1 MWRSVLRNVEYGLEL
16 RGVPR
21 AERRRIAEEH
31 LRLVGLERFAD
42 FFPKD
47 LSGGMRKRVQ
57 IAAVFANSPEVL
69 LMDEPFGSLDY
80 VTKVTL
86 QQELLR
92 IWTQERKKT
101 LFVTPRHRGGD
112 LSGGPHL
119 RPARRSDREGDPG
132 PFRPPTHGGNAHRP
146 PVQGDSRGA
155 LGRAGGGSGGRA
167 ERRVMS
173 AGASETPAR
182 PSRWRRPP
190 WRQLLPNHWQ
200 ILGLVCL
207 IAAYEA
213 FAWWVLSDN
222 PRRADR
228 MFPRIEYVATVSFP
242 EFATYYGFDEGL
254 LGYRQNVGQALMVLF
269 ENALVTIRRLV
280 IGLVAGIGL
289 GIGVGLLVGMS
300 RWARDVV
307 LPPVLLL
314 RTIPILALI
323 PLFMFWFGAREVGI
337 LIFVSFA
344 VFSMMIVNTLEA
356 IRNVPPIYQDYAR
369 CMGATRR
376 QIYRTVIVPAILPS
390 LNGGIRVILG
400 LSFAI
405 VLAGELLATD
415 SGLGWLM
422 ILSERFFMIGR
433 IVVIV
438 VIFVI
443 LSLILNGL
451 YLAASRYV
459 NRWVP

>member
-1 MWRSVLRNVEYGLEL
+1 MSV
-16 RGVPR
+16 
-21 AERRRIAEEH
+21 
-31 LRLVGLERFAD
+31 
-42 FFPKD
+42 
-47 LSGGMRKRVQ
+47 
-57 IAAVFANSPEVL
+57 AA
-69 LMDEPFGSLDY
+69 G
-80 VTKVTL
+80 
-86 QQELLR
+86 
-92 IWTQERKKT
+92 
-101 LFVTPRHRGGD
+101 
-112 LSGGPHL
+112 
-119 RPARRSDREGDPG
+119 
-132 PFRPPTHGGNAHRP
+132 
-146 PVQGDSRGA
+146 
-155 LGRAGGGSGGRA
+155 
-167 ERRVMS
+167 
-173 AGASETPAR
+173 ETPAR
-182 PSRWRRPP
+182 PSRWRK

-200 ILGLVCL
+200 ILGLICL
-207 IAAYEA
+207 IVAYEA
-213 FAWWVLSDN
+213 FAWWVFTDN

-254 LGYRQNVGQALMVLF
+254 LGYRQNVGQALAVLF

-323 PLFMFWFGAREVGI
+323 PLFMFWFGAREIGI

>member
-1 MWRSVLRNVEYGLEL
+1 MSVV
-16 RGVPR
+16 
-21 AERRRIAEEH
+21 
-31 LRLVGLERFAD
+31 
-42 FFPKD
+42 
-47 LSGGMRKRVQ
+47 
-57 IAAVFANSPEVL
+57 
-69 LMDEPFGSLDY
+69 
-80 VTKVTL
+80 
-86 QQELLR
+86 
-92 IWTQERKKT
+92 
-101 LFVTPRHRGGD
+101 
-112 LSGGPHL
+112 
-119 RPARRSDREGDPG
+119 
-132 PFRPPTHGGNAHRP
+132 
-146 PVQGDSRGA
+146 
-155 LGRAGGGSGGRA
+155 AG
-167 ERRVMS
+167 
-173 AGASETPAR
+173 ETPAR
-182 PSRWRRPP
+182 PSRWRR

-207 IAAYEA
+207 IVAYEA

-228 MFPRIEYVATVSFP
+228 MFPRIEYIATVSFP

-254 LGYRQNVGQALMVLF
+254 LGYRQNVWQALAVLF

-323 PLFMFWFGAREVGI
+323 PLFMFWFGAREIGI

>member
-1 MWRSVLRNVEYGLEL
+1 MSV
-16 RGVPR
+16 
-21 AERRRIAEEH
+21 A
-31 LRLVGLERFAD
+31 
-42 FFPKD
+42 
-47 LSGGMRKRVQ
+47 
-57 IAAVFANSPEVL
+57 
-69 LMDEPFGSLDY
+69 
-80 VTKVTL
+80 
-86 QQELLR
+86 
-92 IWTQERKKT
+92 
-101 LFVTPRHRGGD
+101 
-112 LSGGPHL
+112 
-119 RPARRSDREGDPG
+119 
-132 PFRPPTHGGNAHRP
+132 
-146 PVQGDSRGA
+146 
-155 LGRAGGGSGGRA
+155 
-167 ERRVMS
+167 
-173 AGASETPAR
+173 ASETPAR
-182 PSRWRRPP
+182 PSRWRK

-207 IAAYEA
+207 IVAYEA
-213 FAWWVLSDN
+213 FAWWVFTDN

-254 LGYRQNVGQALMVLF
+254 LGYRQNVGQALAVLF

-323 PLFMFWFGAREVGI
+323 PLFMFWFGAREIGI

>member
-1 MWRSVLRNVEYGLEL
+1 MSVV
-16 RGVPR
+16 
-21 AERRRIAEEH
+21 
-31 LRLVGLERFAD
+31 
-42 FFPKD
+42 
-47 LSGGMRKRVQ
+47 
-57 IAAVFANSPEVL
+57 
-69 LMDEPFGSLDY
+69 
-80 VTKVTL
+80 
-86 QQELLR
+86 
-92 IWTQERKKT
+92 
-101 LFVTPRHRGGD
+101 
-112 LSGGPHL
+112 
-119 RPARRSDREGDPG
+119 
-132 PFRPPTHGGNAHRP
+132 
-146 PVQGDSRGA
+146 
-155 LGRAGGGSGGRA
+155 
-167 ERRVMS
+167 
-173 AGASETPAR
+173 ASETPAR
-182 PSRWRRPP
+182 PSRWRR

-207 IAAYEA
+207 IVAYEA
-213 FAWWVLSDN
+213 FAWWVFSDN

-323 PLFMFWFGAREVGI
+323 PLFMFWFGAREIGI

>member
-1 MWRSVLRNVEYGLEL
+1 M
-16 RGVPR
+16 
-21 AERRRIAEEH
+21 
-31 LRLVGLERFAD
+31 
-42 FFPKD
+42 
-47 LSGGMRKRVQ
+47 
-57 IAAVFANSPEVL
+57 
-69 LMDEPFGSLDY
+69 
-80 VTKVTL
+80 
-86 QQELLR
+86 
-92 IWTQERKKT
+92 
-101 LFVTPRHRGGD
+101 
-112 LSGGPHL
+112 
-119 RPARRSDREGDPG
+119 
-132 PFRPPTHGGNAHRP
+132 
-146 PVQGDSRGA
+146 
-155 LGRAGGGSGGRA
+155 
-167 ERRVMS
+167 
-173 AGASETPAR
+173 GASASEMPAR
-182 PSRWRRPP
+182 PSRWRK

-207 IAAYEA
+207 IVAYEA
-213 FAWWVLSDN
+213 FAWWVFTDN

-228 MFPRIEYVATVSFP
+228 MFPRIEYVATISFP

-269 ENALVTIRRLV
+269 ENALVTVRRLV

-323 PLFMFWFGAREVGI
+323 PLFMFWFGAREIGI

>member
-1 MWRSVLRNVEYGLEL
+1 
-16 RGVPR
+16 
-21 AERRRIAEEH
+21 
-31 LRLVGLERFAD
+31 
-42 FFPKD
+42 
-47 LSGGMRKRVQ
+47 
-57 IAAVFANSPEVL
+57 
-69 LMDEPFGSLDY
+69 
-80 VTKVTL
+80 
-86 QQELLR
+86 
-92 IWTQERKKT
+92 
-101 LFVTPRHRGGD
+101 
-112 LSGGPHL
+112 
-119 RPARRSDREGDPG
+119 
-132 PFRPPTHGGNAHRP
+132 
-146 PVQGDSRGA
+146 
-155 LGRAGGGSGGRA
+155 
-167 ERRVMS
+167 MS
-173 AGASETPAR
+173 ISASEMPAR
-182 PSRWRRPP
+182 PSRWRK

-207 IAAYEA
+207 IVAYEV
-213 FAWWVLSDN
+213 FAWWVFTDN

-254 LGYRQNVGQALMVLF
+254 LGYRQNVGQALAVLF

-323 PLFMFWFGAREVGI
+323 PLFMFWFGAREIGI

>member
-1 MWRSVLRNVEYGLEL
+1 M
-16 RGVPR
+16 
-21 AERRRIAEEH
+21 
-31 LRLVGLERFAD
+31 
-42 FFPKD
+42 
-47 LSGGMRKRVQ
+47 
-57 IAAVFANSPEVL
+57 
-69 LMDEPFGSLDY
+69 
-80 VTKVTL
+80 
-86 QQELLR
+86 
-92 IWTQERKKT
+92 
-101 LFVTPRHRGGD
+101 
-112 LSGGPHL
+112 
-119 RPARRSDREGDPG
+119 
-132 PFRPPTHGGNAHRP
+132 
-146 PVQGDSRGA
+146 
-155 LGRAGGGSGGRA
+155 
-167 ERRVMS
+167 
-173 AGASETPAR
+173 GASASEMPAR
-182 PSRWRRPP
+182 PSRWRR

-207 IAAYEA
+207 IVAYEA
-213 FAWWVLSDN
+213 FAWWVFTDN

-228 MFPRIEYVATVSFP
+228 MFPRIEYVATISFP

-269 ENALVTIRRLV
+269 ENALVTVRRLV

-323 PLFMFWFGAREVGI
+323 PLFMFWFGAREIGI

>member
-1 MWRSVLRNVEYGLEL
+1 M
-16 RGVPR
+16 GV
-21 AERRRIAEEH
+21 
-31 LRLVGLERFAD
+31 
-42 FFPKD
+42 
-47 LSGGMRKRVQ
+47 S
-57 IAAVFANSPEVL
+57 
-69 LMDEPFGSLDY
+69 
-80 VTKVTL
+80 
-86 QQELLR
+86 
-92 IWTQERKKT
+92 
-101 LFVTPRHRGGD
+101 
-112 LSGGPHL
+112 
-119 RPARRSDREGDPG
+119 
-132 PFRPPTHGGNAHRP
+132 
-146 PVQGDSRGA
+146 
-155 LGRAGGGSGGRA
+155 
-167 ERRVMS
+167 
-173 AGASETPAR
+173 ASETPALS
-182 PSRWRRPP
+182 SRRRGWRK

-200 ILGLVCL
+200 VLGLVCL
-207 IAAYEA
+207 IVAYEA
-213 FAWWVLSDN
+213 FAWWVFSDN

-254 LGYRQNVGQALMVLF
+254 LGYRQNVGQALQVLF
-269 ENALVTIRRLV
+269 ENALVTLRRLV

-289 GIGVGLLVGMS
+289 GVGVGLLVGMS

-323 PLFMFWFGAREVGI
+323 PLFMFWFGAREIGI

-356 IRNVPPIYQDYAR
+356 IRNVPPICQDYAR

-443 LSLILNGL
+443 LSLMLNGL
-451 YLAASRYV
+451 YLTASRYV

>member
-1 MWRSVLRNVEYGLEL
+1 MS
-16 RGVPR
+16 
-21 AERRRIAEEH
+21 
-31 LRLVGLERFAD
+31 
-42 FFPKD
+42 
-47 LSGGMRKRVQ
+47 LS
-57 IAAVFANSPEVL
+57 
-69 LMDEPFGSLDY
+69 
-80 VTKVTL
+80 
-86 QQELLR
+86 
-92 IWTQERKKT
+92 
-101 LFVTPRHRGGD
+101 
-112 LSGGPHL
+112 
-119 RPARRSDREGDPG
+119 
-132 PFRPPTHGGNAHRP
+132 
-146 PVQGDSRGA
+146 
-155 LGRAGGGSGGRA
+155 
-167 ERRVMS
+167 
-173 AGASETPAR
+173 ASETPAR
-182 PSRWRRPP
+182 PSRWRK

-200 ILGLVCL
+200 ILGLICL
-207 IAAYEA
+207 IVAYEA
-213 FAWWVLSDN
+213 FAWWVFTDN

-254 LGYRQNVGQALMVLF
+254 LGYRQNVGQALAVLF

-323 PLFMFWFGAREVGI
+323 PLFMFWFGAREIGI

>member
-1 MWRSVLRNVEYGLEL
+1 M
-16 RGVPR
+16 
-21 AERRRIAEEH
+21 
-31 LRLVGLERFAD
+31 
-42 FFPKD
+42 
-47 LSGGMRKRVQ
+47 
-57 IAAVFANSPEVL
+57 
-69 LMDEPFGSLDY
+69 
-80 VTKVTL
+80 
-86 QQELLR
+86 
-92 IWTQERKKT
+92 
-101 LFVTPRHRGGD
+101 
-112 LSGGPHL
+112 
-119 RPARRSDREGDPG
+119 
-132 PFRPPTHGGNAHRP
+132 
-146 PVQGDSRGA
+146 
-155 LGRAGGGSGGRA
+155 
-167 ERRVMS
+167 
-173 AGASETPAR
+173 GASASEMPAR
-182 PSRWRRPP
+182 PSRWRK

-207 IAAYEA
+207 IVAYEA
-213 FAWWVLSDN
+213 FAWWVFTDN

-228 MFPRIEYVATVSFP
+228 MFPRIEYVARVSFP

-269 ENALVTIRRLV
+269 ENALVTVRRLV

-289 GIGVGLLVGMS
+289 GVGVGLLVGMS

-323 PLFMFWFGAREVGI
+323 PLFMFWFGAREIGI

>member
-1 MWRSVLRNVEYGLEL
+1 MSVAASE
-16 RGVPR
+16 PR
-21 AERRRIAEEH
+21 A
-31 LRLVGLERFAD
+31 
-42 FFPKD
+42 
-47 LSGGMRKRVQ
+47 
-57 IAAVFANSPEVL
+57 
-69 LMDEPFGSLDY
+69 
-80 VTKVTL
+80 
-86 QQELLR
+86 
-92 IWTQERKKT
+92 
-101 LFVTPRHRGGD
+101 PR
-112 LSGGPHL
+112 
-119 RPARRSDREGDPG
+119 
-132 PFRPPTHGGNAHRP
+132 
-146 PVQGDSRGA
+146 
-155 LGRAGGGSGGRA
+155 
-167 ERRVMS
+167 
-173 AGASETPAR
+173 
-182 PSRWRRPP
+182 SRWRR

-207 IAAYEA
+207 IVAYEA

-228 MFPRIEYVATVSFP
+228 MFPRIEYIATVSFP

-254 LGYRQNVGQALMVLF
+254 LGYRQDVGQALKVLF
-269 ENALVTIRRLV
+269 DNALVTLRRLV

-289 GIGVGLLVGMS
+289 GIGVGLLVGLS

-323 PLFMFWFGAREVGI
+323 PLFMFWFGAREIGI

-369 CMGATRR
+369 CMGATPR
-376 QIYRTVIVPAILPS
+376 QIYRTVIMPAILPS

-438 VIFVI
+438 VIFVV

>member
-1 MWRSVLRNVEYGLEL
+1 MSVV
-16 RGVPR
+16 
-21 AERRRIAEEH
+21 
-31 LRLVGLERFAD
+31 
-42 FFPKD
+42 
-47 LSGGMRKRVQ
+47 
-57 IAAVFANSPEVL
+57 
-69 LMDEPFGSLDY
+69 
-80 VTKVTL
+80 
-86 QQELLR
+86 
-92 IWTQERKKT
+92 
-101 LFVTPRHRGGD
+101 
-112 LSGGPHL
+112 
-119 RPARRSDREGDPG
+119 
-132 PFRPPTHGGNAHRP
+132 
-146 PVQGDSRGA
+146 
-155 LGRAGGGSGGRA
+155 
-167 ERRVMS
+167 
-173 AGASETPAR
+173 ASETPAR
-182 PSRWRRPP
+182 PSRWRR

-207 IAAYEA
+207 IVAYEA
-213 FAWWVLSDN
+213 FAWWVFTDN

-323 PLFMFWFGAREVGI
+323 PLFMFWFGAREIGI

>member
-1 MWRSVLRNVEYGLEL
+1 
-16 RGVPR
+16 
-21 AERRRIAEEH
+21 
-31 LRLVGLERFAD
+31 
-42 FFPKD
+42 
-47 LSGGMRKRVQ
+47 
-57 IAAVFANSPEVL
+57 
-69 LMDEPFGSLDY
+69 
-80 VTKVTL
+80 
-86 QQELLR
+86 
-92 IWTQERKKT
+92 
-101 LFVTPRHRGGD
+101 
-112 LSGGPHL
+112 
-119 RPARRSDREGDPG
+119 
-132 PFRPPTHGGNAHRP
+132 
-146 PVQGDSRGA
+146 
-155 LGRAGGGSGGRA
+155 
-167 ERRVMS
+167 MS
-173 AGASETPAR
+173 ISASEMPAR
-182 PSRWRRPP
+182 PSRWRK

-207 IAAYEA
+207 IVAYEA
-213 FAWWVLSDN
+213 FAWWVFTDN

-254 LGYRQNVGQALMVLF
+254 LGYRQNVGQALAVLF

-323 PLFMFWFGAREVGI
+323 PLFMFWFGAREIGI

-443 LSLILNGL
+443 LSLVLNGL

-459 NRWVP
+459 NRWVPARPMSPR

>member
-1 MWRSVLRNVEYGLEL
+1 MSV
-16 RGVPR
+16 
-21 AERRRIAEEH
+21 A
-31 LRLVGLERFAD
+31 
-42 FFPKD
+42 
-47 LSGGMRKRVQ
+47 
-57 IAAVFANSPEVL
+57 
-69 LMDEPFGSLDY
+69 
-80 VTKVTL
+80 
-86 QQELLR
+86 
-92 IWTQERKKT
+92 
-101 LFVTPRHRGGD
+101 
-112 LSGGPHL
+112 
-119 RPARRSDREGDPG
+119 
-132 PFRPPTHGGNAHRP
+132 
-146 PVQGDSRGA
+146 
-155 LGRAGGGSGGRA
+155 
-167 ERRVMS
+167 
-173 AGASETPAR
+173 ASETPAR
-182 PSRWRRPP
+182 PSRWRK

-207 IAAYEA
+207 IVAYEA
-213 FAWWVLSDN
+213 FAWWVFTDN

-323 PLFMFWFGAREVGI
+323 PLFMFWFGAREIGI

>member
-1 MWRSVLRNVEYGLEL
+1 MS
-16 RGVPR
+16 
-21 AERRRIAEEH
+21 
-31 LRLVGLERFAD
+31 
-42 FFPKD
+42 
-47 LSGGMRKRVQ
+47 LS
-57 IAAVFANSPEVL
+57 
-69 LMDEPFGSLDY
+69 
-80 VTKVTL
+80 
-86 QQELLR
+86 
-92 IWTQERKKT
+92 
-101 LFVTPRHRGGD
+101 
-112 LSGGPHL
+112 
-119 RPARRSDREGDPG
+119 
-132 PFRPPTHGGNAHRP
+132 
-146 PVQGDSRGA
+146 
-155 LGRAGGGSGGRA
+155 
-167 ERRVMS
+167 
-173 AGASETPAR
+173 ASEMPAR
-182 PSRWRRPP
+182 PSRWRR

-200 ILGLVCL
+200 ILGLICL
-207 IAAYEA
+207 IVAYEA
-213 FAWWVLSDN
+213 FAWWVFTDN

-323 PLFMFWFGAREVGI
+323 PLFMFWFGAREIGI

>member
-1 MWRSVLRNVEYGLEL
+1 MSV
-16 RGVPR
+16 
-21 AERRRIAEEH
+21 
-31 LRLVGLERFAD
+31 
-42 FFPKD
+42 
-47 LSGGMRKRVQ
+47 
-57 IAAVFANSPEVL
+57 
-69 LMDEPFGSLDY
+69 
-80 VTKVTL
+80 T
-86 QQELLR
+86 
-92 IWTQERKKT
+92 
-101 LFVTPRHRGGD
+101 
-112 LSGGPHL
+112 
-119 RPARRSDREGDPG
+119 
-132 PFRPPTHGGNAHRP
+132 
-146 PVQGDSRGA
+146 
-155 LGRAGGGSGGRA
+155 
-167 ERRVMS
+167 
-173 AGASETPAR
+173 ASEMPAR
-182 PSRWRRPP
+182 PSRWRK

-207 IAAYEA
+207 IVAYEA
-213 FAWWVLSDN
+213 FAWWVFTDN

-254 LGYRQNVGQALMVLF
+254 LGYRQNVGQALAVLF

-323 PLFMFWFGAREVGI
+323 PLFMFWFGAREIGI

>member
-1 MWRSVLRNVEYGLEL
+1 MSV
-16 RGVPR
+16 
-21 AERRRIAEEH
+21 
-31 LRLVGLERFAD
+31 
-42 FFPKD
+42 
-47 LSGGMRKRVQ
+47 
-57 IAAVFANSPEVL
+57 AA
-69 LMDEPFGSLDY
+69 G
-80 VTKVTL
+80 
-86 QQELLR
+86 
-92 IWTQERKKT
+92 
-101 LFVTPRHRGGD
+101 
-112 LSGGPHL
+112 
-119 RPARRSDREGDPG
+119 
-132 PFRPPTHGGNAHRP
+132 
-146 PVQGDSRGA
+146 
-155 LGRAGGGSGGRA
+155 
-167 ERRVMS
+167 
-173 AGASETPAR
+173 ETPAR
-182 PSRWRRPP
+182 PSRWRR

-200 ILGLVCL
+200 ILGLICL
-207 IAAYEA
+207 IVAYEA
-213 FAWWVLSDN
+213 FAWWVFTDN

-254 LGYRQNVGQALMVLF
+254 LGYRQNVWQALAVLF

-323 PLFMFWFGAREVGI
+323 PLFMFWFGAREIGI

>member
-1 MWRSVLRNVEYGLEL
+1 
-16 RGVPR
+16 
-21 AERRRIAEEH
+21 
-31 LRLVGLERFAD
+31 
-42 FFPKD
+42 
-47 LSGGMRKRVQ
+47 
-57 IAAVFANSPEVL
+57 
-69 LMDEPFGSLDY
+69 
-80 VTKVTL
+80 
-86 QQELLR
+86 
-92 IWTQERKKT
+92 
-101 LFVTPRHRGGD
+101 
-112 LSGGPHL
+112 
-119 RPARRSDREGDPG
+119 
-132 PFRPPTHGGNAHRP
+132 
-146 PVQGDSRGA
+146 
-155 LGRAGGGSGGRA
+155 
-167 ERRVMS
+167 MS
-173 AGASETPAR
+173 ISASEMPAR
-182 PSRWRRPP
+182 PSRWRK

-200 ILGLVCL
+200 ILGLICL
-207 IAAYEA
+207 IVAYEA
-213 FAWWVLSDN
+213 FAWWVFTDN

-254 LGYRQNVGQALMVLF
+254 LGYRQNVGQALAVLF

-323 PLFMFWFGAREVGI
+323 PLFMFWFGAREIGI

>member
-1 MWRSVLRNVEYGLEL
+1 MS
-16 RGVPR
+16 
-21 AERRRIAEEH
+21 
-31 LRLVGLERFAD
+31 
-42 FFPKD
+42 
-47 LSGGMRKRVQ
+47 LS
-57 IAAVFANSPEVL
+57 
-69 LMDEPFGSLDY
+69 
-80 VTKVTL
+80 
-86 QQELLR
+86 
-92 IWTQERKKT
+92 
-101 LFVTPRHRGGD
+101 
-112 LSGGPHL
+112 
-119 RPARRSDREGDPG
+119 
-132 PFRPPTHGGNAHRP
+132 
-146 PVQGDSRGA
+146 
-155 LGRAGGGSGGRA
+155 
-167 ERRVMS
+167 
-173 AGASETPAR
+173 ASETPAR
-182 PSRWRRPP
+182 PSRWRR

-200 ILGLVCL
+200 ILGLICL
-207 IAAYEA
+207 IVAYEA
-213 FAWWVLSDN
+213 FAWWVFTDN

-254 LGYRQNVGQALMVLF
+254 LGYRQNVGQALAVLF

-323 PLFMFWFGAREVGI
+323 PLFMFWFGAREIGI

>member
-1 MWRSVLRNVEYGLEL
+1 
-16 RGVPR
+16 
-21 AERRRIAEEH
+21 
-31 LRLVGLERFAD
+31 
-42 FFPKD
+42 
-47 LSGGMRKRVQ
+47 
-57 IAAVFANSPEVL
+57 
-69 LMDEPFGSLDY
+69 
-80 VTKVTL
+80 
-86 QQELLR
+86 
-92 IWTQERKKT
+92 
-101 LFVTPRHRGGD
+101 
-112 LSGGPHL
+112 
-119 RPARRSDREGDPG
+119 
-132 PFRPPTHGGNAHRP
+132 
-146 PVQGDSRGA
+146 
-155 LGRAGGGSGGRA
+155 
-167 ERRVMS
+167 MS

-182 PSRWRRPP
+182 PSRWRR

>member
-1 MWRSVLRNVEYGLEL
+1 MSVV
-16 RGVPR
+16 
-21 AERRRIAEEH
+21 
-31 LRLVGLERFAD
+31 
-42 FFPKD
+42 
-47 LSGGMRKRVQ
+47 
-57 IAAVFANSPEVL
+57 
-69 LMDEPFGSLDY
+69 
-80 VTKVTL
+80 
-86 QQELLR
+86 
-92 IWTQERKKT
+92 
-101 LFVTPRHRGGD
+101 
-112 LSGGPHL
+112 
-119 RPARRSDREGDPG
+119 
-132 PFRPPTHGGNAHRP
+132 
-146 PVQGDSRGA
+146 
-155 LGRAGGGSGGRA
+155 
-167 ERRVMS
+167 
-173 AGASETPAR
+173 ASETPAR
-182 PSRWRRPP
+182 PSRWHR

-207 IAAYEA
+207 IVAYEA
-213 FAWWVLSDN
+213 FAWWVFTDN

-323 PLFMFWFGAREVGI
+323 PLFMFWFGAREIGI

>member
-1 MWRSVLRNVEYGLEL
+1 
-16 RGVPR
+16 
-21 AERRRIAEEH
+21 
-31 LRLVGLERFAD
+31 
-42 FFPKD
+42 
-47 LSGGMRKRVQ
+47 
-57 IAAVFANSPEVL
+57 
-69 LMDEPFGSLDY
+69 
-80 VTKVTL
+80 
-86 QQELLR
+86 
-92 IWTQERKKT
+92 
-101 LFVTPRHRGGD
+101 
-112 LSGGPHL
+112 
-119 RPARRSDREGDPG
+119 
-132 PFRPPTHGGNAHRP
+132 
-146 PVQGDSRGA
+146 
-155 LGRAGGGSGGRA
+155 
-167 ERRVMS
+167 MS
-173 AGASETPAR
+173 ISASEMPAR
-182 PSRWRRPP
+182 PSRWRK

-207 IAAYEA
+207 IVAYEA
-213 FAWWVLSDN
+213 FAWWVFTDN

-254 LGYRQNVGQALMVLF
+254 LGYRQNVGQALAVLF

-323 PLFMFWFGAREVGI
+323 PLFMFWFGAREIGI

-356 IRNVPPIYQDYAR
+356 IRNVPPIFQDYAR

-443 LSLILNGL
+443 LSLVLNGL

-459 NRWVP
+459 NRWVPARPMSPR

>member
-1 MWRSVLRNVEYGLEL
+1 M
-16 RGVPR
+16 
-21 AERRRIAEEH
+21 
-31 LRLVGLERFAD
+31 
-42 FFPKD
+42 
-47 LSGGMRKRVQ
+47 
-57 IAAVFANSPEVL
+57 
-69 LMDEPFGSLDY
+69 
-80 VTKVTL
+80 
-86 QQELLR
+86 
-92 IWTQERKKT
+92 
-101 LFVTPRHRGGD
+101 
-112 LSGGPHL
+112 
-119 RPARRSDREGDPG
+119 
-132 PFRPPTHGGNAHRP
+132 
-146 PVQGDSRGA
+146 
-155 LGRAGGGSGGRA
+155 
-167 ERRVMS
+167 
-173 AGASETPAR
+173 GASASEMPAR
-182 PSRWRRPP
+182 PSRWRK

-207 IAAYEA
+207 IVAYEA
-213 FAWWVLSDN
+213 FAWWVFTDN

-228 MFPRIEYVATVSFP
+228 MFPRIEYVARVSFP

-269 ENALVTIRRLV
+269 ENALVTVRRLV

-323 PLFMFWFGAREVGI
+323 PLFMFWFGAREIGI

-390 LNGGIRVILG
+390 LNG
-400 LSFAI
+400 
-405 VLAGELLATD
+405 E
-415 SGLGWLM
+415 SG
-422 ILSERFFMIGR
+422 
-433 IVVIV
+433 
-438 VIFVI
+438 
-443 LSLILNGL
+443 
-451 YLAASRYV
+451 
-459 NRWVP
+459 

>member
-1 MWRSVLRNVEYGLEL
+1 MSV
-16 RGVPR
+16 
-21 AERRRIAEEH
+21 A
-31 LRLVGLERFAD
+31 
-42 FFPKD
+42 
-47 LSGGMRKRVQ
+47 
-57 IAAVFANSPEVL
+57 
-69 LMDEPFGSLDY
+69 
-80 VTKVTL
+80 
-86 QQELLR
+86 
-92 IWTQERKKT
+92 
-101 LFVTPRHRGGD
+101 
-112 LSGGPHL
+112 
-119 RPARRSDREGDPG
+119 
-132 PFRPPTHGGNAHRP
+132 
-146 PVQGDSRGA
+146 
-155 LGRAGGGSGGRA
+155 
-167 ERRVMS
+167 
-173 AGASETPAR
+173 ASETPAR
-182 PSRWRRPP
+182 PSRWRR

-207 IAAYEA
+207 IVAYEA
-213 FAWWVLSDN
+213 FAWWVFTDN

-269 ENALVTIRRLV
+269 ENALVTLRRLV

-323 PLFMFWFGAREVGI
+323 PLFMFWFGAREIGI

>member
-1 MWRSVLRNVEYGLEL
+1 MSV
-16 RGVPR
+16 
-21 AERRRIAEEH
+21 
-31 LRLVGLERFAD
+31 
-42 FFPKD
+42 
-47 LSGGMRKRVQ
+47 
-57 IAAVFANSPEVL
+57 AA
-69 LMDEPFGSLDY
+69 G
-80 VTKVTL
+80 
-86 QQELLR
+86 
-92 IWTQERKKT
+92 
-101 LFVTPRHRGGD
+101 
-112 LSGGPHL
+112 
-119 RPARRSDREGDPG
+119 
-132 PFRPPTHGGNAHRP
+132 
-146 PVQGDSRGA
+146 
-155 LGRAGGGSGGRA
+155 
-167 ERRVMS
+167 
-173 AGASETPAR
+173 ETPAR
-182 PSRWRRPP
+182 PSRWRK

-207 IAAYEA
+207 IVAYEA
-213 FAWWVLSDN
+213 FAWWVFTDN

-254 LGYRQNVGQALMVLF
+254 LGYRQNVGQALAVLF

-323 PLFMFWFGAREVGI
+323 PLFMFWFGAREIGI

>member
-1 MWRSVLRNVEYGLEL
+1 
-16 RGVPR
+16 
-21 AERRRIAEEH
+21 
-31 LRLVGLERFAD
+31 
-42 FFPKD
+42 
-47 LSGGMRKRVQ
+47 MR
-57 IAAVFANSPEVL
+57 
-69 LMDEPFGSLDY
+69 
-80 VTKVTL
+80 
-86 QQELLR
+86 
-92 IWTQERKKT
+92 
-101 LFVTPRHRGGD
+101 
-112 LSGGPHL
+112 
-119 RPARRSDREGDPG
+119 
-132 PFRPPTHGGNAHRP
+132 
-146 PVQGDSRGA
+146 
-155 LGRAGGGSGGRA
+155 
-167 ERRVMS
+167 
-173 AGASETPAR
+173 ASETPAR
-182 PSRWRRPP
+182 PSRWRR

-213 FAWWVLSDN
+213 FAWWVLSNN

-376 QIYRTVIVPAILPS
+376 QIYRTVIVARDSAVVERRNPGDPGAFLRYRPRRRIAGDGLRARLADDPVRALLHDRPHRRDRRHLRYLVADPERS
-390 LNGGIRVILG
+390 LFGGIAIRQPLG
-400 LSFAI
+400 A
-405 VLAGELLATD
+405 VAAP
-415 SGLGWLM
+415 GLCQ
-422 ILSERFFMIGR
+422 GR
-433 IVVIV
+433 QCHD
-438 VIFVI
+438 
-443 LSLILNGL
+443 
-451 YLAASRYV
+451 
-459 NRWVP
+459 

>member
-1 MWRSVLRNVEYGLEL
+1 M
-16 RGVPR
+16 
-21 AERRRIAEEH
+21 
-31 LRLVGLERFAD
+31 
-42 FFPKD
+42 
-47 LSGGMRKRVQ
+47 
-57 IAAVFANSPEVL
+57 
-69 LMDEPFGSLDY
+69 
-80 VTKVTL
+80 
-86 QQELLR
+86 
-92 IWTQERKKT
+92 
-101 LFVTPRHRGGD
+101 
-112 LSGGPHL
+112 
-119 RPARRSDREGDPG
+119 
-132 PFRPPTHGGNAHRP
+132 
-146 PVQGDSRGA
+146 
-155 LGRAGGGSGGRA
+155 
-167 ERRVMS
+167 
-173 AGASETPAR
+173 GASASEMPAR
-182 PSRWRRPP
+182 PSRWRK
-190 WRQLLPNHWQ
+190 WRRLLPNHWQ

-207 IAAYEA
+207 IVAYEA
-213 FAWWVLSDN
+213 FAWWVFTDN

-228 MFPRIEYVATVSFP
+228 MFPRIEYVARVSFP

-269 ENALVTIRRLV
+269 ENALVTVRRLV

-323 PLFMFWFGAREVGI
+323 PLFMFWFGAREIGI

>member
-1 MWRSVLRNVEYGLEL
+1 
-16 RGVPR
+16 
-21 AERRRIAEEH
+21 
-31 LRLVGLERFAD
+31 
-42 FFPKD
+42 
-47 LSGGMRKRVQ
+47 MR
-57 IAAVFANSPEVL
+57 
-69 LMDEPFGSLDY
+69 
-80 VTKVTL
+80 
-86 QQELLR
+86 
-92 IWTQERKKT
+92 
-101 LFVTPRHRGGD
+101 
-112 LSGGPHL
+112 
-119 RPARRSDREGDPG
+119 
-132 PFRPPTHGGNAHRP
+132 
-146 PVQGDSRGA
+146 
-155 LGRAGGGSGGRA
+155 
-167 ERRVMS
+167 
-173 AGASETPAR
+173 ASETPAR
-182 PSRWRRPP
+182 PSRWLR
-190 WRQLLPNHWQ
+190 WRQLLPNRWQ

-323 PLFMFWFGAREVGI
+323 PLFMFWFGAREIGI

>member
-1 MWRSVLRNVEYGLEL
+1 MSVV
-16 RGVPR
+16 
-21 AERRRIAEEH
+21 
-31 LRLVGLERFAD
+31 
-42 FFPKD
+42 
-47 LSGGMRKRVQ
+47 
-57 IAAVFANSPEVL
+57 
-69 LMDEPFGSLDY
+69 
-80 VTKVTL
+80 
-86 QQELLR
+86 
-92 IWTQERKKT
+92 
-101 LFVTPRHRGGD
+101 
-112 LSGGPHL
+112 
-119 RPARRSDREGDPG
+119 
-132 PFRPPTHGGNAHRP
+132 
-146 PVQGDSRGA
+146 
-155 LGRAGGGSGGRA
+155 
-167 ERRVMS
+167 
-173 AGASETPAR
+173 ASETPAR
-182 PSRWRRPP
+182 PSRWRK

-200 ILGLVCL
+200 ILGLICL
-207 IAAYEA
+207 IVAYEA
-213 FAWWVLSDN
+213 FAWWVFTDN

-254 LGYRQNVGQALMVLF
+254 LGYRQNVGQALAVLF
-269 ENALVTIRRLV
+269 ENALVTLRRLV

-289 GIGVGLLVGMS
+289 GVGVGLLVGMS

-323 PLFMFWFGAREVGI
+323 PLFMFWFGAREIGI
-337 LIFVSFA
+337 LIFVAFA

-369 CMGATRR
+369 CMGATQR

-390 LNGGIRVILG
+390 LHGGIRVILG

>member
-1 MWRSVLRNVEYGLEL
+1 MSVV
-16 RGVPR
+16 
-21 AERRRIAEEH
+21 
-31 LRLVGLERFAD
+31 
-42 FFPKD
+42 
-47 LSGGMRKRVQ
+47 
-57 IAAVFANSPEVL
+57 
-69 LMDEPFGSLDY
+69 
-80 VTKVTL
+80 
-86 QQELLR
+86 
-92 IWTQERKKT
+92 
-101 LFVTPRHRGGD
+101 
-112 LSGGPHL
+112 
-119 RPARRSDREGDPG
+119 
-132 PFRPPTHGGNAHRP
+132 
-146 PVQGDSRGA
+146 
-155 LGRAGGGSGGRA
+155 AG
-167 ERRVMS
+167 
-173 AGASETPAR
+173 ETPAR
-182 PSRWRRPP
+182 PSRWRK

-207 IAAYEA
+207 IVAYEA
-213 FAWWVLSDN
+213 FAWWVFTDN

-228 MFPRIEYVATVSFP
+228 MFPRIEYVASVSFP

-254 LGYRQNVGQALMVLF
+254 LGYRQNVGQALAVLF

-323 PLFMFWFGAREVGI
+323 PLFMFWFGAREIGI

>member
-1 MWRSVLRNVEYGLEL
+1 MSV
-16 RGVPR
+16 
-21 AERRRIAEEH
+21 A
-31 LRLVGLERFAD
+31 
-42 FFPKD
+42 
-47 LSGGMRKRVQ
+47 
-57 IAAVFANSPEVL
+57 
-69 LMDEPFGSLDY
+69 
-80 VTKVTL
+80 
-86 QQELLR
+86 
-92 IWTQERKKT
+92 
-101 LFVTPRHRGGD
+101 
-112 LSGGPHL
+112 
-119 RPARRSDREGDPG
+119 
-132 PFRPPTHGGNAHRP
+132 
-146 PVQGDSRGA
+146 
-155 LGRAGGGSGGRA
+155 
-167 ERRVMS
+167 
-173 AGASETPAR
+173 ASEMPAR
-182 PSRWRRPP
+182 PSRWRK

-207 IAAYEA
+207 IVAYEA
-213 FAWWVLSDN
+213 FAWWVFTDN

-254 LGYRQNVGQALMVLF
+254 LGYRQNVGQALAVLF

-323 PLFMFWFGAREVGI
+323 PLFMFWFGAREIGI

>member
-1 MWRSVLRNVEYGLEL
+1 M
-16 RGVPR
+16 
-21 AERRRIAEEH
+21 
-31 LRLVGLERFAD
+31 
-42 FFPKD
+42 
-47 LSGGMRKRVQ
+47 
-57 IAAVFANSPEVL
+57 
-69 LMDEPFGSLDY
+69 
-80 VTKVTL
+80 
-86 QQELLR
+86 
-92 IWTQERKKT
+92 
-101 LFVTPRHRGGD
+101 
-112 LSGGPHL
+112 
-119 RPARRSDREGDPG
+119 
-132 PFRPPTHGGNAHRP
+132 
-146 PVQGDSRGA
+146 
-155 LGRAGGGSGGRA
+155 
-167 ERRVMS
+167 
-173 AGASETPAR
+173 PAR
-182 PSRWRRPP
+182 PSRWRR

-207 IAAYEA
+207 IVAYEA
-213 FAWWVLSDN
+213 FAWWVFTDN

-228 MFPRIEYVATVSFP
+228 MFPRIEYVATISFP

-269 ENALVTIRRLV
+269 ENALVTVRRLV

-323 PLFMFWFGAREVGI
+323 PLFMFWFGAREIGI

>member
-1 MWRSVLRNVEYGLEL
+1 M
-16 RGVPR
+16 
-21 AERRRIAEEH
+21 
-31 LRLVGLERFAD
+31 
-42 FFPKD
+42 
-47 LSGGMRKRVQ
+47 
-57 IAAVFANSPEVL
+57 
-69 LMDEPFGSLDY
+69 
-80 VTKVTL
+80 
-86 QQELLR
+86 
-92 IWTQERKKT
+92 
-101 LFVTPRHRGGD
+101 
-112 LSGGPHL
+112 
-119 RPARRSDREGDPG
+119 
-132 PFRPPTHGGNAHRP
+132 
-146 PVQGDSRGA
+146 
-155 LGRAGGGSGGRA
+155 
-167 ERRVMS
+167 
-173 AGASETPAR
+173 GASASEMPAR
-182 PSRWRRPP
+182 PSRWRK

-207 IAAYEA
+207 IVAYEA
-213 FAWWVLSDN
+213 FAWWVFTDN

-228 MFPRIEYVATVSFP
+228 MFPRIEYVARVSFP

-269 ENALVTIRRLV
+269 ENALVTVRRLV

-323 PLFMFWFGAREVGI
+323 PLFMFWFGAREIGI

>member
-1 MWRSVLRNVEYGLEL
+1 M
-16 RGVPR
+16 
-21 AERRRIAEEH
+21 
-31 LRLVGLERFAD
+31 
-42 FFPKD
+42 
-47 LSGGMRKRVQ
+47 
-57 IAAVFANSPEVL
+57 
-69 LMDEPFGSLDY
+69 
-80 VTKVTL
+80 
-86 QQELLR
+86 
-92 IWTQERKKT
+92 
-101 LFVTPRHRGGD
+101 
-112 LSGGPHL
+112 
-119 RPARRSDREGDPG
+119 
-132 PFRPPTHGGNAHRP
+132 
-146 PVQGDSRGA
+146 
-155 LGRAGGGSGGRA
+155 
-167 ERRVMS
+167 
-173 AGASETPAR
+173 PAR
-182 PSRWRRPP
+182 PSRWRK

-207 IAAYEA
+207 IVAYEA
-213 FAWWVLSDN
+213 FAWWVFTDN

-228 MFPRIEYVATVSFP
+228 MFPRIEYVARVSFP

-269 ENALVTIRRLV
+269 ENALVTVRRLV

-323 PLFMFWFGAREVGI
+323 PLFMFWFGAREIGI

>member
-1 MWRSVLRNVEYGLEL
+1 MSVV
-16 RGVPR
+16 
-21 AERRRIAEEH
+21 
-31 LRLVGLERFAD
+31 
-42 FFPKD
+42 
-47 LSGGMRKRVQ
+47 
-57 IAAVFANSPEVL
+57 
-69 LMDEPFGSLDY
+69 
-80 VTKVTL
+80 
-86 QQELLR
+86 
-92 IWTQERKKT
+92 
-101 LFVTPRHRGGD
+101 
-112 LSGGPHL
+112 
-119 RPARRSDREGDPG
+119 
-132 PFRPPTHGGNAHRP
+132 
-146 PVQGDSRGA
+146 
-155 LGRAGGGSGGRA
+155 AG
-167 ERRVMS
+167 
-173 AGASETPAR
+173 ETPAR
-182 PSRWRRPP
+182 PSRWRK

-200 ILGLVCL
+200 VLGLVCL
-207 IAAYEA
+207 IVAYEA
-213 FAWWVLSDN
+213 FAWWVFTDN

-254 LGYRQNVGQALMVLF
+254 LGYRQNVGQALAVLF

-323 PLFMFWFGAREVGI
+323 PLFMFWFGAREIGI